1 MNRKALAAVV
11 LCLMLSTAGYVAA
24 AHPFSAG
31 EKLQY
36 GILAAGFPVG
46 KQTIELSG
54 TGDFL
59 GQPVYNLYGRSRTS
73 GLLSIFYRL
82 DDKWHVFMDRDSIL
96 PVRVEKDM
104 KEGQKE
110 GYYVYD
116 IDQADRRVII
126 HNLKDNNIKTVQAE
140 NTVFDLFSLIYFY
153 RKDPS
158 VFDREFTFDFL
169 EPNDVHT
176 VHFRNEGLTEIKI
189 DRISRYDEIPCIK
202 LQQIGGVG
210 IEIYVGSD
218 ELRLPLKLVV
228 PSKLPRDRELIVE
241 FVLEKYAPGEDQ
253 PDPPRLY
260 RHILK

>member
-1 MNRKALAAVV
+1 MKTKAVAATAVCIFFMCAGLLAA
-11 LCLMLSTAGYVAA
+11 AP
-24 AHPFSAG
+24 PFSAG
-31 EKLQY
+31 ERLQY

-54 TGDFL
+54 TSDFL

-82 DDKWHVFMDRDSIL
+82 DDKWHVFMDRSNIL

-116 IDQADRRVII
+116 IDQEGRRVII

-153 RKDPS
+153 RNNPS
-158 VFDREFTFDFL
+158 AFEGEFTFDFL
-169 EPNDVHT
+169 EPTNVHT
-176 VHFRNEGLTEIKI
+176 VHFRNEGSTGIKI

-210 IEIYVGSD
+210 IEIYVGDD

-241 FVLEKYAPGEDQ
+241 FVLEQYSPGKGQ
-253 PDPPRLY
+253 GDPPRLY

>member
-1 MNRKALAAVV
+1 MKTKASVAILACV
-11 LCLMLSTAGYVAA
+11 LLLTAGSLSADP
-24 AHPFSAG
+24 PFSVG
-31 EKLQY
+31 ERLRY
-36 GILAAGFPVG
+36 GILASGFPVG

-54 TGDFL
+54 TSDFL

-82 DDKWHVFMDRDSIL
+82 DDKWHVFMDRQSLL

-116 IDQADRRVII
+116 INQAERSVVIQ
-126 HNLKDNNIKTVQAE
+126 NLETNNIKTVLAE

-153 RKDPS
+153 RLNPA
-158 VFDREFTFDFL
+158 VFDGEYTFDFL
-169 EPNDVHT
+169 DPTDVHT
-176 VHFRNEGLTEIKI
+176 VHFQNEGETSIQI
-189 DRISRYDEIPCIK
+189 DRISRYEEIPCIK

-241 FVLEKYAPGEDQ
+241 FVLEKYRPGEHQVDI
-253 PDPPRLY
+253 PRLY
-260 RHILK
+260 RHILE